1 MTPNINNYTKNMNAA
16 TATREEVQKKPPSQ
30 WQVGLERM
38 LKKIQRRNRAPS
50 NLMWYAAHSTESYLS
65 GATLESRPGALK
77 HAVDMETENLYFG
90 HDKPPKWVVDSLQ
103 GEELFFSDDTVDLV
117 LGLRDY
123 LIKATDSGWDIGEL
137 KEEIFPM

>member
-1 MTPNINNYTKNMNAA
+1 MNAA

-30 WQVGLERM
+30 WQIGLERL

-65 GATLESRPGALK
+65 GATLESRAGALK
-77 HAVDMETENLYFG
+77 HAVDAETENLYFG

-123 LIKATDSGWDIGEL
+123 LIKATESGWDIGEL